1 MTSRFQRRARARVF
15 ALCLLPA
22 FAASATLAQ
31 TQRSSPA
38 PAGGASM
45 APPHA
50 ALPRGDHRFVQT
62 ALQGGQ
68 AEVELARMA
77 QSRATNADV
86 KAFAQRME
94 QDHGKTNDE
103 LTRMV
108 NAKFTPMEM
117 KPDAMHRREADR
129 LAKASGAEF
138 DRAYMRQMV
147 EDHRKT
153 VSEFQ
158 KAPRSAGDAEIK
170 AFAARTLPTLQQHL
184 QQAQSLHASL
194 EGGAKSG
201 MRSGAAPGA
210 ITATPR

>member
-1 MTSRFQRRARARVF
+1 MRFTFKRCARARVI

-22 FAASATLAQ
+22 FAASGALAQ
-31 TQRSSPA
+31 TQKSSPA
-38 PAGGASM
+38 PADGASM
-45 APPHA
+45 AAPHA

-62 ALQGGQ
+62 AIQGGQ

-94 QDHGKTNDE
+94 QDHGKANDE
-103 LTRMV
+103 LTRMA
-108 NAKFTPMEM
+108 NAKFKPMEM
-117 KPDAMHRREADR
+117 KPEAMHRREADR

-158 KAPRSAGDAEIK
+158 KAARSAEDAEVK

-184 QQAQSLHASL
+184 QQAQSLNASL

-201 MRSGAAPGA
+201 MRSGTAPGA
-210 ITATPR
+210 TTATTR